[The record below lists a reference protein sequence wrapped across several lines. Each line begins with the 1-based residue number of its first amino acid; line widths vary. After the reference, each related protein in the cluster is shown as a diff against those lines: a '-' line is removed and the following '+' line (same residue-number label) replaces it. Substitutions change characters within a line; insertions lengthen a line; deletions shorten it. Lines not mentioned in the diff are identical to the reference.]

1 MAEYETE
8 HNIQAGRGD
17 DAEHSDNAPRHGR
30 RGGRARRLPD
40 MASFYSAL
48 SAVDTSTTNNP
59 HAVPTPG
66 EVSAVYRILA
76 EAVNII
82 RRDVSGDPT
91 RSNDV
96 GDGGADPGT
105 ASAPWNSNSMDRVW
119 ESLLQEVE
127 NPPRIVKGCSQ
138 DFLDALDRVPK
149 KTLKPTDTC
158 PICNTAFLD
167 DKYPLV
173 VRLPC
178 HDTHVFDLECI
189 SPWLKVH
196 TTCPLDR
203 TDLLVKK
210 DRGDD
215 RRDPRQPSTRSGA
228 NRRQSPAAANNRA
241 SASAEDPRKDAES
254 DEERDE
260 IDSMYL

>member
-1 MAEYETE
+1 
-8 HNIQAGRGD
+8 
-17 DAEHSDNAPRHGR
+17 
-30 RGGRARRLPD
+30 

-138 DFLDALDRVPK
+138 DFLDGRHRCQIHMQLKRLASHPTPPPPPPQPGSRVK
-149 KTLKPTDTC
+149 R
-158 PICNTAFLD
+158 TASSPHHTTIAGTKLTISSPRPGSQED
-167 DKYPLV
+167 PQAHRY
-173 VRLPC
+173 LPDMQ
-178 HDTHVFDLECI
+178 HCI
-189 SPWLKVH
+189 SRW
-196 TTCPLDR
+196 
-203 TDLLVKK
+203 
-210 DRGDD
+210 
-215 RRDPRQPSTRSGA
+215 
-228 NRRQSPAAANNRA
+228 
-241 SASAEDPRKDAES
+241 
-254 DEERDE
+254 
-260 IDSMYL
+260 